1 MSKKILFCGGGNMAE
16 GILRSVLK
24 KGIADS
30 ADISVSELNPQRCD
44 YLSDTYHVTALTD
57 ATEAMKSA
65 DLIIIAVLPKI
76 VPAVAESLAGVIRED
91 AVIMSIAAGVSIE
104 TLEKILGADRKII
117 RVMPNTLGQSGN
129 GHSAVCLNGNVG
141 EEDRKSAL
149 ELLGALGQTIVLPEA
164 MFGEFTAFSCSGPM
178 WLYQM
183 ADVLIDAGVYAGFS
197 RKDARSMVI
206 KNMLGVAM
214 ILDESGD
221 EPKSRVSEMC
231 SPGGVTIEG
240 YKSLVDEGFASAVMT
255 SVDKAVK
262 KANSIK

>member
-1 MSKKILFCGGGNMAE
+1 ME
-16 GILRSVLK
+16 
-24 KGIADS
+24 
-30 ADISVSELNPQRCD
+30 
-44 YLSDTYHVTALTD
+44 
-57 ATEAMKSA
+57 
-65 DLIIIAVLPKI
+65 
-76 VPAVAESLAGVIRED
+76 
-91 AVIMSIAAGVSIE
+91 
-104 TLEKILGADRKII
+104 
-117 RVMPNTLGQSGN
+117 
-129 GHSAVCLNGNVG
+129 
-141 EEDRKSAL
+141 
-149 ELLGALGQTIVLPEA
+149 ALGQTILLPEN
-164 MFGEFTAFSCSGPM
+164 MFGEFTAYSCSGPM

-197 RKDARSMVI
+197 RSDARKMVI

-262 KANSIK
+262 KANAI

>member
-1 MSKKILFCGGGNMAE
+1 MSKKIVFCGGGNMAE
-16 GILRSVLK
+16 GVMRSLIKREVVK
-24 KGIADS
+24 SGDIA
-30 ADISVSELNPQRCD
+30 VSELNPDRCA
-44 YLSDTYHVTALTD
+44 YLNQTYGVNAMVD
-57 ATEAMKSA
+57 AREAMEAA
-65 DLIIIAVLPKI
+65 DMIIIAVLPKI
-76 VPAVAESLAGVIRED
+76 VPVVAKTIKAAAKAETVIL
-91 AVIMSIAAGVSIE
+91 SIAAGVTIASME
-104 TLEKILGADRKII
+104 EMLGADRKIV

-129 GHSAVCLNGNVG
+129 GHSAVCLNGNVN
-141 EEDRKSAL
+141 EEEKAFAL
-149 ELLGALGQTIVLPEA
+149 QAMEALGQTIILPEN
-164 MFGEFTAFSCSGPM
+164 MFGEFTAYSCSGPM

-197 RKDARSMVI
+197 RSDARKMVI

-214 ILDESGD
+214 ILDESGE

-262 KANSIK
+262 KAKAI

>member
-1 MSKKILFCGGGNMAE
+1 MSKKIVFCGGGNMAE
-16 GILRSVLK
+16 GVMRSLIQREVVK
-24 KGIADS
+24 S
-30 ADISVSELNPQRCD
+30 ENISVSERNTSRGE
-44 YLSDTYHVTALTD
+44 YLKETYGVNAMVD
-57 ATEAMKSA
+57 AKEAMKEA
-65 DLIIIAVLPKI
+65 DMIIIAVLPKI
-76 VPAVAESLAGVIRED
+76 VPVVARTIKEAAKAETVVL
-91 AVIMSIAAGVSIE
+91 SIAAGVTIASME
-104 TLEKILGADRKII
+104 EMLGADRKIV

-129 GHSAVCLNGNVG
+129 GHSAVCLNGNVN
-141 EEDRKSAL
+141 EEEKAFAL
-149 ELLGALGQTIVLPEA
+149 QVLEALGQTILLPEN
-164 MFGEFTAFSCSGPM
+164 MFGEFTAYSCSGPM

-197 RKDARSMVI
+197 RSDARKMVI

-262 KANSIK
+262 KANAI

>member
-1 MSKKILFCGGGNMAE
+1 MGKKIVFCGGGNMAE
-16 GILRSVLK
+16 GVMRSLIQREVVK
-24 KGIADS
+24 SD
-30 ADISVSELNPQRCD
+30 DISVSELNPARCQ
-44 YLSDTYHVTALTD
+44 YLKETYGVHAMVD
-57 ATEAMKSA
+57 AGEAMEEA
-65 DLIIIAVLPKI
+65 DMIIIAVLPKI
-76 VPAVAESLAGVIRED
+76 VPVVARTIKEAAKAETVVL
-91 AVIMSIAAGVSIE
+91 SIAAGVTIASME
-104 TLEKILGADRKII
+104 EMLGADRKIV

-129 GHSAVCLNGNVG
+129 GHSAVCLNSNVN
-141 EEDRKSAL
+141 EEEKAFAL
-149 ELLGALGQTIVLPEA
+149 QVLEALGQTILLPEN
-164 MFGEFTAFSCSGPM
+164 MFGEFTAYSCSGPM

-197 RKDARSMVI
+197 RSDARKMVI

-262 KANSIK
+262 KANAI